1 MVAPGSDSEG
11 AKQEDITNHDNHHQ
25 HERHS
30 TPVPKQNRRNVDQQ
44 AVRDRIQYASITT
57 LGVQPSRELPIEK
70 VSQCRKGENG
80 CRQRR
85 WSAIRGQQ

>member
-1 MVAPGSDSEG
+1 MVAPGADNEG

-30 TPVPKQNRRNVDQQ
+30 APVPKQNRRNVDQQ